1 MILGSVFAQ
10 NISYN
15 CKKNVL
21 IVSYNVENLF
31 DTIDD
36 PHKLDNEFLPQ
47 SKKKWTSNRYQSK
60 INHLSKVISSID
72 STKLP
77 DIISLVEVENRAV
90 LEDLSQNKSLKKAH
104 YQIVH
109 KESPDRR
116 GIDVALLY
124 NPKKFKLLSQ
134 HFYKVSLADD
144 AYFKTRDILYAKLI
158 FKKTKDTLHI
168 FVNHWP
174 SRRGGQEKSE
184 HKRVR
189 AAEVLKSVTDSI
201 FKADGNPS
209 IMIMGD
215 FNDEP
220 TDKSIT
226 ETLQA
231 KPLNSISNGNLYNLS
246 LAKHL
251 KKEGSYYYWKT
262 KEWNMIDQ
270 LIVSGQ
276 LINSKKELQ
285 LKSTDVM
292 IYRQNFFLY
301 TNKKG
306 VQSPAK
312 TYGGTRYYGGY
323 SDHLPIYFYLYYKC
337 K

>member
-1 MILGSVFAQ
+1 
-10 NISYN
+10 
-15 CKKNVL
+15 
-21 IVSYNVENLF
+21 
-31 DTIDD
+31 
-36 PHKLDNEFLPQ
+36 
-47 SKKKWTSNRYQSK
+47 
-60 INHLSKVISSID
+60 
-72 STKLP
+72 
-77 DIISLVEVENRAV
+77 
-90 LEDLSQNKSLKKAH
+90 
-104 YQIVH
+104 
-109 KESPDRR
+109 
-116 GIDVALLY
+116 
-124 NPKKFKLLSQ
+124 
-134 HFYKVSLADD
+134 
-144 AYFKTRDILYAKLI
+144 
-158 FKKTKDTLHI
+158 
-168 FVNHWP
+168 
-174 SRRGGQEKSE
+174 KSE

-189 AAEVLKSVTDSI
+189 AAEVLKSVTDSL

-246 LAKHL
+246 LKKHL

-276 LINSKKELQ
+276 LINSKKGLQ